1 MSQDSG
7 KLYRAPSS
15 VACFLGFPGSGFLS
29 PHLKNKLCQNKHN
42 RIYHFN
48 HFLSVEFSDDM
59 YIHFVGPYH
68 FLSLLYSVVPSR
80 QDYSPLLQHAMCLD
94 LSEPLYLL
102 SLFLLGLSV
111 NFLGSSIKSISE
123 VLLYLS
129 LKWFLV
135 TWLLLHLLSLCSSW
149 LLLLFVQHEVQESH
163 WYF

>member
-102 SLFLLGLSV
+102 SLLRRVGVILPALSV
-111 NFLGSSIKSISE
+111 LHPVDLDFALVSPP
-123 VLLYLS
+123 LLP
-129 LKWFLV
+129 
-135 TWLLLHLLSLCSSW
+135 
-149 LLLLFVQHEVQESH
+149 
-163 WYF
+163 